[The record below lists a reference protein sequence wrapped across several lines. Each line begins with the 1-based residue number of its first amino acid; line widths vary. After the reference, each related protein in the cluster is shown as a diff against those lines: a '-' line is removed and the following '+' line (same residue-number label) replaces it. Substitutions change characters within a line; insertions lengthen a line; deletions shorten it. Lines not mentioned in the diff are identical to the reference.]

1 MKAFHRSLLLF
12 PCLALMLL
20 VQLPGNTQA
29 AGTCVSDYPFGAGRI
44 LTDGEIVLAD
54 PRLNALRGFKYQQ
67 TGGHFTE
74 FPVGPRNLQSYDEIV
89 VADMDG
95 QGTDEIIIGDASDDK
110 IHIYTASF
118 VEIRSFNV
126 AFERYDDLAVG
137 DVDGDGNQEIILG
150 NASDPHGHGIQLFH
164 SDDTDIGWIKIS
176 GGYESGDRI
185 AAGDLDGDG
194 IDEIVHGDGS
204 DDCIHIYKW
213 NENAQGHISELHKFN
228 VGYSRYD
235 EIAVADVDND
245 GFGEIIL
252 GCGYSSNPDIDIRQ
266 RISAYGMDG
275 NVVARSADIGFKGI
289 DGLTAGDLDMDGRD
303 EIVVGKISDHAL
315 HVYKV
320 GEDGNFL
327 EIDSFAINYQVG
339 GEGNERY
346 DGEKIAIGDLDG
358 GSITVGEPICQG
370 QMEVDDQVIAM
381 INAPPKQEGV
391 NGDPGNFLVKYEH
404 SQTETTS
411 NTVTAITGFTFST
424 KISGGFNIGVVKA
437 KYSLSTKYNKSK
449 KFQSGNSVS
458 VQVGEGLT
466 ADQAD
471 RKVSLTTTFDIF
483 EYPILDES
491 GHQAV
496 IDGKP
501 QYLLVTLPVSIGTPT
516 LGYYNSSIHT
526 LNDLASY
533 PSQMSALINYPFEPI
548 YDYSFVAGPDP
559 SSGFIKKSESQF
571 NNRQT
576 SSEIKISSSMTAS
589 FMGQSASIS
598 GDYQHQS
605 IATHRVEFKETTS
618 LKIEYDGGISDEDKY
633 YTAHA
638 VAYYDSQAGH
648 LVLDWLVPSY
658 GSFYTAS
665 NFQPWMPNLVFTP
678 TIHSNLQQ
686 YMNISLPVPT
696 GQQSFEY
703 HDDQG
708 STLRDQEPANCK
720 PLGFKNPNSTLNLQA
735 NLPAFDAPVDIYLAF
750 YAPDLD
756 TEHIYLFTPGGIEV
770 LTNSLTPWMSF
781 SSGNI
786 NESVFG
792 EIPLTDLPF
801 GTYYFYLLASP
812 ANGNPLE
819 NYYLWFTTFTKQ
831 ITFCPLPLR

>member
-1 MKAFHRSLLLF
+1 M
-12 PCLALMLL
+12 
-20 VQLPGNTQA
+20 
-29 AGTCVSDYPFGAGRI
+29 
-44 LTDGEIVLAD
+44 EI
-54 PRLNALRGFKYQQ
+54 
-67 TGGHFTE
+67 
-74 FPVGPRNLQSYDEIV
+74 
-89 VADMDG
+89 
-95 QGTDEIIIGDASDDK
+95 
-110 IHIYTASF
+110 
-118 VEIRSFNV
+118 
-126 AFERYDDLAVG
+126 
-137 DVDGDGNQEIILG
+137 
-150 NASDPHGHGIQLFH
+150 
-164 SDDTDIGWIKIS
+164 
-176 GGYESGDRI
+176 
-185 AAGDLDGDG
+185 
-194 IDEIVHGDGS
+194 
-204 DDCIHIYKW
+204 
-213 NENAQGHISELHKFN
+213 
-228 VGYSRYD
+228 
-235 EIAVADVDND
+235 
-245 GFGEIIL
+245 
-252 GCGYSSNPDIDIRQ
+252 
-266 RISAYGMDG
+266 
-275 NVVARSADIGFKGI
+275 
-289 DGLTAGDLDMDGRD
+289 
-303 EIVVGKISDHAL
+303 
-315 HVYKV
+315 
-320 GEDGNFL
+320 
-327 EIDSFAINYQVG
+327 
-339 GEGNERY
+339 
-346 DGEKIAIGDLDG
+346 
-358 GSITVGEPICQG
+358 
-370 QMEVDDQVIAM
+370 DDQVIAM

-411 NTVTAITGFTFST
+411 NTVTAITGFTFSA
-424 KISGGFNIGVVKA
+424 KISGGFNIGVAKA
-437 KYSLSTKYNKSK
+437 KYSLSEKYNENKKSQ
-449 KFQSGNSVS
+449 FGHSVS

-471 RKVSLTTTFDIF
+471 RKVALTTTFDIF

-491 GHQAV
+491 GHQAT

-533 PSQMSALINYPFEPI
+533 PSQMSALVNYPFDPI

-559 SSGFIKKSESQF
+559 SSGFIKKSESHF

-576 SSEIKISSSMTAS
+576 SSEIKISASIAASS
-589 FMGQSASIS
+589 MGQSARFS
-598 GDYQHQS
+598 GEYQDQL

-618 LKIEYDGGISDEDKY
+618 LKIEYNGGISDEDKF

-638 VAYYDSQAGH
+638 VVYYDSQDGH

-665 NFQPWMPNLVFTP
+665 NFHPWMPNPVFTS
-678 TIHSNLQQ
+678 TIHRNLQQ
-686 YMNISLPVPT
+686 YMSISLPVPT
-696 GQQSFEY
+696 GQQSFEF

-708 STLRDQEPANCK
+708 STLRNQEPANCK

-756 TEHIYLFTPGGIEV
+756 AEHIYLFTPGGIEI

-792 EIPLTDLPF
+792 EIPLADLPF

-819 NYYLWFTTFTKQ
+819 NYYLWFTTFTQQ
-831 ITFCPLPLR
+831 ITLRPLPLR